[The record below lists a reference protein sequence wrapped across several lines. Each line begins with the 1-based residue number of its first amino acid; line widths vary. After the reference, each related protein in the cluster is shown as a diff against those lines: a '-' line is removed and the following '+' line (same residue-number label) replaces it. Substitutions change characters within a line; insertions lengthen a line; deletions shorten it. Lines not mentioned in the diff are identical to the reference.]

1 MISNPGLIHY
11 ACIAKQTTILAQH
24 NNTNDPKIET
34 LASQCIQLTP
44 PNHSIFSHT
53 HKNRTFTFLID
64 TPFTFFAIFN
74 NQTLKSETLI
84 FLNAV
89 KTAFLNTRSE
99 VEDLND
105 LQPLC
110 FQSQFESILKRTL
123 NLESESSGN
132 STNSIRSWTVPLL
145 GKPVEGLK
153 KKKRV
158 VGSDGSCSIEG
169 KDGNLENKVEIS
181 DSEASVC
188 SRDLKG
194 IVNDHRQ
201 KAKHIWKKHV
211 WVVLLLDL
219 FVCAILFVVWL
230 LVCSGFKCMA

>member
-1 MISNPGLIHY
+1 MISNPELIYY

-24 NNTNDPKIET
+24 NNTNDPKIES

-84 FLNAV
+84 FLDAV
-89 KTAFLNTRSE
+89 KTAFRNAGPE
-99 VEDLND
+99 VEDSND

-158 VGSDGSCSIEG
+158 VGSDGNSGIEG
-169 KDGNLENKVEIS
+169 KDGNLENKLEVS
-181 DSEASVC
+181 DSEVSVC
-188 SRDLKG
+188 
-194 IVNDHRQ
+194 NRQ